1 MASLKHF
8 AWTCRSTTSA
18 PAATLAVILISR
30 KSLKQIFMVGSVESL
45 GVIMGGIAGLLI
57 VNVLPKEQYASY
69 TFLITCMTLMLGIT
83 DTGLAH
89 CCLPLVGQ
97 RTTDVPWVVGACR
110 QVFRKRGWLLV
121 ASFIIVVPYWIHSS
135 RQHGWTGSGYW
146 LASAVVVLVLLLTLR
161 EHYAQVVLLI
171 LGHIAALNRTA
182 FVVHGVRMSMVAAAL
197 FLLPPTA
204 YSLAAV
210 LGATAVA
217 GVAGLTLLQRAF
229 KANGIA
235 AHRLPAKE
243 AAEADRQIY
252 RIAKPLVLPA
262 IFYQFQGVIT
272 VFIVSL
278 FGTANMLAEVGALG
292 RIAMMLVVF
301 ERVGAMLLFPVIA
314 RAPDGE
320 RLATMVIRAHLGY
333 FGLMAAVFLSAVL
346 LPEYWILLLGKQYA
360 AQAPV
365 LWMAFLSTLLMSCA
379 GFAFSTLAS
388 RGHTARQTLIIP
400 FVLLVQGG
408 YLWLFGV
415 ADLRAVLGFGV
426 ATCMANALYQY
437 GMLVHWFLHHK
448 ALRNA

>member
-1 MASLKHF
+1 
-8 AWTCRSTTSA
+8 
-18 PAATLAVILISR
+18 
-30 KSLKQIFMVGSVESL
+30 MVGGVESL
-45 GVIMGGIAGLLI
+45 GVILGGVAGLLI
-57 VNVLPKEQYASY
+57 VNFLPKEQYAAY

-110 QVFRKRGWLLV
+110 QVFRKRGWLLA
-121 ASFIIVVPYWIHSS
+121 ASFLIVVPYWIFSS
-135 RQHGWTGSGYW
+135 RQHGWSGGGYW
-146 LASAVVVLVLLLTLR
+146 LASAVVVLALLMTLR

-171 LGHIAALNRTA
+171 LGHIGTLNRTA
-182 FVVHGVRMSMVAAAL
+182 FMVHGVRMSMVAAAL
-197 FLLPPTA
+197 FLLPTSA

-210 LGATAVA
+210 LGAAAVA
-217 GVAGLTLLQRAF
+217 SFAGLTLLQRSF

-235 AHRLPAKE
+235 GQPPLPPE
-243 AAEADRQIY
+243 QAAAADREIF

-278 FGTANMLAEVGALG
+278 FGTSAMLAEVGALG

-301 ERVGAMLLFPVIA
+301 DRVAAMLLFPVIA

-320 RLATMVIRAHLGY
+320 RLATMVVRAHLAYVGI
-333 FGLMAAVFLSAVL
+333 MSVVFLSALL
-346 LPEYWILLLGKQYA
+346 LPDYWILLLGKQYA

-365 LWMAFLSTLLMSCA
+365 LWMAFLSTLLMNSA
-379 GFAFSTLAS
+379 GFAFSTLVS
-388 RGHTARQTLIIP
+388 RGHTVRQTYIIP
-400 FVLLVQGG
+400 FVLLVQVS
-408 YLWLFGV
+408 YLAVFGV

-426 ATCMANALYQY
+426 ATCMSNALYQY
-437 GMLVHWFLHHK
+437 AMLIHWFRHHK
-448 ALRNA
+448 ALRDA

>member
-1 MASLKHF
+1 
-8 AWTCRSTTSA
+8 
-18 PAATLAVILISR
+18 
-30 KSLKQIFMVGSVESL
+30 MVGGVESL
-45 GVIMGGIAGLLI
+45 GVILGGIAGLLI
-57 VNVLPKEQYASY
+57 VNFLPKEQYAAY
-69 TFLITCMTLMLGIT
+69 TFLISCMTLMLGIT

-121 ASFIIVVPYWIHSS
+121 ASFIIVVPYWIFSS
-135 RQHGWTGSGYW
+135 RQHGWSGGGYW
-146 LASAVVVLVLLLTLR
+146 LASAVIVLALLMTLR

-171 LGHIAALNRTA
+171 LGHIGTLNRTA
-182 FVVHGVRMSMVAAAL
+182 FMVHGVRMSMVAAAL
-197 FLLPPTA
+197 FLLPPSA

-217 GVAGLTLLQRAF
+217 SFAGLTLLQRAF
-229 KANGIA
+229 KANGVSGHPPLSHEQA
-235 AHRLPAKE
+235 TA
-243 AAEADRQIY
+243 ADREIY

-278 FGTANMLAEVGALG
+278 FGTAAMLAEVGALG

-301 ERVGAMLLFPVIA
+301 DRVAAMLLFPVIA
-314 RAPDGE
+314 KAPDGE

-333 FGLMAAVFLSAVL
+333 LGIMSVVFLSAVL
-346 LPEYWILLLGKQYA
+346 FPDYWILLLGKQYA

-365 LWMAFLSTLLMSCA
+365 LWMAFLSTLLMNCA

-388 RGHTARQTLIIP
+388 RGHTVRQTYIIP
-400 FVLLVQGG
+400 FVLLVQVS
-408 YLWLFGV
+408 YLAVFGV
-415 ADLRAVLGFGV
+415 ADLRAVLGFGL
-426 ATCMANALYQY
+426 ATCLANALYQY
-437 GMLVHWFLHHK
+437 AMLIHWFRHHK
-448 ALRNA
+448 ALREA

>member
-1 MASLKHF
+1 M
-8 AWTCRSTTSA
+8 
-18 PAATLAVILISR
+18 TLFSRQRLRQIL
-30 KSLKQIFMVGSVESL
+30 MVGGVESL
-45 GVIMGGIAGLLI
+45 GVVLSGVAGLLI
-57 VNVLPKEQYASY
+57 VNFLPKEQYAAY

-97 RTTDVPWVVGACR
+97 RTSDVPWVVGACR

-121 ASFIIVVPYWIHSS
+121 ASFVIVVPYWIFSS
-135 RQHGWTGSGYW
+135 HQHGWSGGGYW
-146 LASAVVVLVLLLTLR
+146 LASAVVVLALLLTLQD
-161 EHYAQVVLLI
+161 HYAQVVLLI
-171 LGHIAALNRTA
+171 LGHIATLNRTA
-182 FVVHGVRMSMVAAAL
+182 FMVHGVRMSMVAAAL
-197 FLLPPTA
+197 FLLPSTA

-210 LGATAVA
+210 LGATALA
-217 GVAGLTLLQRAF
+217 GWASLTLLRRAF

-235 AHRLPAKE
+235 AHTLPPE
-243 AAEADRQIY
+243 AAAAADRQIY

-278 FGTANMLAEVGALG
+278 FGTAAMLAEVGALG
-292 RIAMMLVVF
+292 RIAMMLIVF
-301 ERVGAMLLFPVIA
+301 DRVAAMLLFPVIA

-333 FGLMAAVFLSAVL
+333 LGIMAVVFLSAVL
-346 LPEYWILLLGKQYA
+346 LPDYWILLLGKQYA

-365 LWMAFLSTLLMSCA
+365 LWMAFLSTLLMNCA

-388 RGHTARQTLIIP
+388 RGHTVRQTFIIP
-400 FVLLVQGG
+400 FVLLVQTG

-415 ADLRAVLGFGV
+415 ADLRAVLGFGL
-426 ATCMANALYQY
+426 ATCLANALYQY
-437 GMLVHWFLHHK
+437 AMLIHWFRHHK
-448 ALRNA
+448 ALRDA